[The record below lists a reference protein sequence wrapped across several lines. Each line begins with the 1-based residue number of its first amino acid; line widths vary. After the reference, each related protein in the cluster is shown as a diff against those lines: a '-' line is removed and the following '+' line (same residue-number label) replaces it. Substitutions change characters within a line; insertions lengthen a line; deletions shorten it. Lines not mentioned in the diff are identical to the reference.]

1 MRLNLDTRDIFRIFT
16 VLEHVSIIVK
26 IKVMK
31 RYTLKIDN
39 GDGTENIWSGNEMS
53 DAIHYEAIAIKHWGS
68 DAVWICNNMDEIAV
82 G

>member
-1 MRLNLDTRDIFRIFT
+1 
-16 VLEHVSIIVK
+16 
-26 IKVMK
+26 MK
-31 RYTLKIDN
+31 MYTLKVDN
-39 GDGTENIWSGNEMS
+39 GDNIENIWSGNEMS

>member
-1 MRLNLDTRDIFRIFT
+1 
-16 VLEHVSIIVK
+16 
-26 IKVMK
+26 MK
-31 RYTLKIDN
+31 RYTLKVDN
-39 GDGTENIWSGNEMS
+39 GDNIENIWSGDEMS

>member
-1 MRLNLDTRDIFRIFT
+1 
-16 VLEHVSIIVK
+16 
-26 IKVMK
+26 MK
-31 RYTLKIDN
+31 QYTLKVDIDH
-39 GDGTENIWSGNEMS
+39 GHTENIWSGNEMS